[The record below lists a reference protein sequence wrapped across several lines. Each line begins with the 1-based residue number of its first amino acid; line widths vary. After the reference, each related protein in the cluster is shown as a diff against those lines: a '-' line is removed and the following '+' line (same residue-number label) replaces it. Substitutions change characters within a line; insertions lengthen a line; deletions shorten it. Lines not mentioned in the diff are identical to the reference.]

1 MKPSPSILPSGVFA
15 GRHSAN
21 LQLAWLDAA
30 DDAYEAYVLWRDAAR
45 VDQADAFVVYRA
57 ALDRE
62 EAAAQALQRE
72 TRVDDLASDQLQ
84 TARAVDR
91 TGARRHTELAVDV
104 PRVRLDR
111 IEGEM

>member
-15 GRHSAN
+15 GRRCAN

-30 DDAYEAYVLWRDAAR
+30 DDTDEAYVLWRDAAR

-72 TRVDDLASDQLQ
+72 ISANGLASDELQ
-84 TARAVDR
+84 RARAVDR
-91 TGARRHTELAVDV
+91 SGARSHAELAVDV